1 MKMQRCPL
9 CHNHCPIDSL
19 SCSKG
24 KKHFASEAG
33 KEQDKKHDKVQG
45 KEQSKDRETD
55 RQQPALTAICALSE
69 RNYRVETR

>member
-24 KKHFASEAG
+24 KKYFASEAD
-33 KEQDKKHDKVQG
+33 KEQDKKQDKKQDRKQDKKHDKVQEKRKDTKKI
-45 KEQSKDRETD
+45 KEYK
-55 RQQPALTAICALSE
+55 
-69 RNYRVETR
+69 